1 MRKGLVAGGH
11 ARLAPPEAS
20 RRYDAAVTRSGLER
34 DVEILAA
41 LQEPTR
47 LRLYRLVERAP
58 APVSRDISRS
68 LAAFHLDR
76 LTKLR
81 LLSTEY
87 RRLTGRTG
95 PGAGRTAKL
104 YRRSKHVVQISLPHR
119 DHELLARILSE
130 AFGSGLTELV
140 AVEPARDAG
149 RSLGS
154 RARQRL
160 RGKPG
165 SERLLQCG
173 EDILESLGF
182 DPYRTSPSE
191 VRLRNCP
198 FAPLARTFEPLVC
211 GIGMSLVEG
220 IADGVDG
227 NLDVERDFSP
237 DRCCPVLR
245 AGDGGSAGLGR

>member
-1 MRKGLVAGGH
+1 M
-11 ARLAPPEAS
+11 
-20 RRYDAAVTRSGLER
+20 TRSGLER

-41 LQEPTR
+41 LREPTR

-58 APVSRDISRS
+58 APVSRDEAASAVGISRS

-76 LTKLR
+76 LVKLR
-81 LLSTEY
+81 VLSTEY
-87 RRLTGRTG
+87 RRLSGRTG

-104 YRRSKHVVQISLPHR
+104 YRRSNHVVQVSLPHR

-130 AFGSGLTELV
+130 AFGSGLTELA

-149 RSLGS
+149 RRLGS

-173 EDILESLGF
+173 ADILESLGF
-182 DPYRTSPSE
+182 DPYRTSPRE

-220 IADGVDG
+220 IVEGVDG
-227 NLDVERDFSP
+227 NLDVQRDFRP

-245 AGDGGSAGLGR
+245 AGIGGPAGL